1 MSDET
6 QQTPVVLSEQERA
19 ELSEFVAT
27 QMFSNLQF
35 SQVLTTIENQCRA
48 QAAQLI
54 NESDEETINK
64 IRGDLAQIRA
74 QDQIVN
80 GQVVQ
85 EPAAE
90 PNFENVPT
98 P

>member
-1 MSDET
+1 
-6 QQTPVVLSEQERA
+6 
-19 ELSEFVAT
+19 
-27 QMFSNLQF
+27 MFSNLQF

-48 QAAQLI
+48 QAAQLV

-80 GQVVQ
+80 GEVVQ
-85 EPAAE
+85 ESAVE